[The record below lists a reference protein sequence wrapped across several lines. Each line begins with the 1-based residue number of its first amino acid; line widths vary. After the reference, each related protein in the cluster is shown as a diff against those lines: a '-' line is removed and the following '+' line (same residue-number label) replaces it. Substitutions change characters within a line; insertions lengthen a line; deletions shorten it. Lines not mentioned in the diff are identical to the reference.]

1 MNRMKSSFSLISRL
15 RHSAL
20 FLGFCWT
27 ALIGILLALNFY
39 QEREKAE
46 YLAKIEAFASYEKD
60 LLYRRWSA
68 AQGGVYVPVTGKTP
82 PNPYLTGIRDRDVTT
97 TSGLHLTLIN
107 PAYMTRQVFEL
118 AGEKYGIR
126 SHITSLKPIRPGNA
140 PDPWEAKALKSFE
153 NGATEDSFVENVNGE
168 KYLRLMKPFV
178 TEESCL
184 KCHAVQGYKVGDVRG
199 GISVSVPLGPYLKV
213 VNSNIEVDSAIF
225 IIIWGIGLG
234 LLVSGFFFMSGRAAE
249 KEKAENKLRESEE
262 KYRLVSQNTGDV
274 IWIIDLATMKFTFV
288 SPSVQRLRGYT
299 VDEAMGQTLDKVLT
313 PESARRFYASLPQI
327 VAAVEAGDSQ
337 AVVCTNEIS
346 QTRKDGTIVFTE
358 IVTSVIT
365 GEGGKPV
372 EVVGVSRDITER
384 KRATEELLETKAIL
398 QAALD
403 NSQAGIIIADAPG
416 GKIRYANRAGQIVL
430 GRSEEELVRL
440 TGPNEYISTLGMR
453 HGDNSPLQVDEVPLA
468 RALMHGETSSREF
481 IIRRPG
487 GKDRWLLGNAGPI
500 FGEDRKVKAGIFV
513 FMDITERK
521 LAEESLARL
530 ATAVEQA
537 ADDVIISDAKG
548 IIQYVN
554 PSFERSTGYAKSEA
568 IGKKVSLLYGG
579 GQEEAETYKSMKAEL
594 DAGRSWQGRFT
605 NRVKDG
611 REIVQSVGIAPI
623 RDKLGAIIGYVS
635 TQRDITQQE
644 EMEKRYSQSQKLEA
658 IGVMAGGIAH
668 DFNNILSAIIGYGEL
683 ALDECDNPELRED
696 IQGVLLASN
705 RAVELVKQILA
716 FSRQGKREEKPVMVK
731 PIVKEAM
738 KLLRASIPSTVK
750 ITTEVKTDSVIFGDP
765 TEIHS
770 IIVNLCTNAS
780 LSMREKGGTLT
791 VALDSVELDVVFAKS
806 HPNLTP
812 GRYVRLTVS
821 DTGCGITPE
830 VREHIFEPFFTTR
843 KKGEGTGMGL
853 ATVHGIVGRMG
864 GAISVES
871 GEGKGTTFQIY
882 LPVVETGMG
891 KEIPGGDESPLPGN
905 ERILFVDDELMVVT
919 IAQRALTRLGY
930 GVTVSSGSPEALE
943 IFRKSPD
950 DFDIVV
956 TDMTMPAMTGDQLA
970 KEIRSIRPSIPVIL
984 CTGYSEK
991 INERMATEL
1000 GIEEFLQKPVGL
1012 SQLTRVIR
1020 KIMDKT

>member
-1 MNRMKSSFSLISRL
+1 MKSSFSLTSRL
-15 RHSAL
+15 RNSAL

-27 ALIGILLALNFY
+27 ALVGVLLTFNIY
-39 QEREKAE
+39 QDREKAE
-46 YLAKIEAFASYEKD
+46 YLAKIEAFASYNKD

-68 AQGGVYVPVTGKTP
+68 AQGGVYVPATDKTP
-82 PNPYLTGIRDRDVTT
+82 PNPYLAGLKNRDVTT

-118 AGEKYGIR
+118 AGDRYGIR
-126 SHITSLKPIRPGNA
+126 SHITSLKPLRPENA
-140 PDPWEAKALKSFE
+140 PDPWEAKALESFE
-153 NGATEDSFVENVNGE
+153 NGATEASSIECIGGE
-168 KYLRLMKPFV
+168 RFMRYIRPFV

-199 GISVSVPLGPYLKV
+199 GISVSVPLGPYLEI
-213 VNSNIEVDSAIF
+213 VNSEMEVDSAIF
-225 IIIWGIGLG
+225 LVIWGIGLG
-234 LLVSGFFFMSGRAAE
+234 LLVSGFSFMSGRVEE
-249 KEKAENKLRESEE
+249 KEKAETKLRESEE

-274 IWIIDLATMKFTFV
+274 IWVIDLATMKFTFV

-327 VAAVEAGDSQ
+327 IAAVEAGDPT
-337 AVVCTNEIS
+337 AIVCTNEIS

-358 IVTSVIT
+358 VVTSVIT
-365 GEGGKPV
+365 GDGGKPV

-384 KRATEELLETKAIL
+384 KRTTEELFETKAIL

-403 NSQAGIIIADAPG
+403 NSQAGIVIADAPDG
-416 GKIRYANRAGQIVL
+416 TVRYINRAGQIIM
-430 GRSEEELVRL
+430 GRSEEDLLKKFALAGYV
-440 TGPNEYISTLGMR
+440 SALGMR
-453 HGDNSPLQVDEVPLA
+453 HGDGTPLTTGEAPLA
-468 RALMHGETSSREF
+468 RAVKHGETSSREF
-481 IIRRPG
+481 LIRRPG
-487 GKDRWLLGNAGPI
+487 GEDRWILSNAGPI
-500 FGEDRKVKAGIFV
+500 YGEDRKVRAGIAV

-521 LAEESLARL
+521 HAEESMARL

-537 ADDVIISDAKG
+537 ADDIIISDSRG
-548 IIQYVN
+548 VIQYVN
-554 PSFERSTGYAKSEA
+554 PAFERSTGYARSEVT
-568 IGKKVSLLYGG
+568 GKKVSLLYGG
-579 GQEEAETYKSMKAEL
+579 GQEAETYKNMKSEL
-594 DAGRSWQGRFT
+594 DAGRSWQGRFI
-605 NRVKDG
+605 NRAKG
-611 REIVQSVGIAPI
+611 GKEIVQSVGIAPI
-623 RDKLGAIIGYVS
+623 RDKLGAVIGYVS

-644 EMEKRYSQSQKLEA
+644 EMEKRFSQSQKLEA

-738 KLLRASIPSTVK
+738 KLLRASIPSTVE
-750 ITTEVKTDSVIFGDP
+750 ITTEIKTDSVILGDP

-780 LSMREKGGTLT
+780 LAMREKGGALT
-791 VALDSVELDVVFAKS
+791 VSLDSVELDLVFAKG
-806 HPNLTP
+806 HPNLAP

-821 DTGCGITPE
+821 DTGCGMTPE

-891 KEIPGGDESPLPGN
+891 KEAPGGDESPLPGN

-919 IAQRALTRLGY
+919 VAKKALGKLGY
-930 GVTVSSGSPEALE
+930 RVTVSSGSPEALE
-943 IFRKSPD
+943 IFSKSPD

-970 KEIRSIRPSIPVIL
+970 KEIRAIRPSIPVIL

-1000 GIEEFLQKPVGL
+1000 GIEEFLQKPVVL
-1012 SQLTRVIR
+1012 SQLTGVIR
-1020 KIMDKT
+1020 KIMDKAS